1 MSPYDLMSISVVTV
15 EFGEANSL
23 GLQIHNCYPPP
34 AESLEESLKAE
45 H

>member
-1 MSPYDLMSISVVTV
+1 MDPYDLMSISIVTM
-15 EFGEANSL
+15 ELGEANSL

-34 AESLEESLKAE
+34 AESLEESLKVE